1 MATFHCNASHGTAGS
16 AGGHCAYI
24 FGVGKY
30 SEKGEVVKTG
40 WGNMPGFAPDG
51 MAFFKAA
58 DMHEKET
65 KKVKNR
71 LTGEVETLLPRAYQ
85 GLTIAIPVE
94 ATDPVAWAE
103 TLADK
108 IARGQPYAFGVHLKA
123 GNPHLHLMMSQR
135 TPAPGLT
142 PEAFFSRKNKK
153 NREMSS
159 KNWLEDVK
167 KNILLPS
174 IRAVS
179 PGYAPKMTGGKER
192 QHRRHETEKIAD
204 SIAARGP
211 TVADLRAEM
220 DFLSAEISEKKPTP
234 TGQKTP
240 TNPAP
245 RAPGAFEK
253 IMARPRPVEAPRR
266 DDSAAQAVRQARAAD
281 LTTGKIG
288 KSSFDRVESAVAG
301 RGMARAIAEQAVATR
316 RASEDL
322 LAGQRATKAGI
333 DAHARLVWA
342 PKGLR

>member
-1 MATFHCNASHGTAGS
+1 MATFHCNASNGSAGS

-40 WGNMPGFAPDG
+40 WGNLPHFAPDAA
-51 MAFFKAA
+51 AFFKAA

-71 LTGEVETLLPRAYQ
+71 LTGEVDTLLPRAYQ
-85 GLTIAIPVE
+85 GLTVAIPLE
-94 ATDPVAWAE
+94 AEDPVAWAE
-103 TLADK
+103 ALVAR
-108 IARGQPYAFGVHLKA
+108 IAGGQAYAYGVHLKDK
-123 GNPHLHLMMSQR
+123 NPHVHLMMSQR

-153 NREMSS
+153 NRAMAS
-159 KNWLEDVK
+159 KTWLEDVK
-167 KNILLPS
+167 KNVLLPH
-174 IRAVS
+174 IRAVA

-204 SIAARGP
+204 SIASRGP
-211 TVADLRAEM
+211 TVADLRADM
-220 DFLSAEISEKKPTP
+220 DSISAQIAEKTPTP

-240 TNPAP
+240 TTRAP

-281 LTTGKIG
+281 LSMGKSG

-301 RGMARAIAEQAVATR
+301 HGMARAIAEQAAATR
-316 RASEDL
+316 RASEAL
-322 LAGQRATKAGI
+322 LAGQRATKVGI

-342 PKGLR
+342 PKGPR